1 MNNYVIGI
9 DYGTNSCRAVL
20 MEIGSTDEI
29 ATSVFPYPSGEAG
42 ILTDKNDPHVAR
54 QHPQDYV
61 DGLVTNIQNVLAD
74 AKNSISG
81 FEASQVKALGFATT
95 GSTIIP
101 VDQNNKPLAFH
112 DEFKDNLNAMSW
124 LWKDHTSIA
133 EANQVTEL
141 ASQIRPEYLERC
153 GGTYS
158 SEWFW
163 AKILHLKNIDSV
175 TFNAAHSYIE
185 LCDFLPAVL
194 AGVSNPKEVKRG
206 ICAAAHKAMYCD
218 KWGGLPDKEFLS
230 QLAPELADLRD
241 RLYEKAY
248 ASDEIAGK
256 VSAKWAEE
264 TGLAEGTVLAVGA
277 FDAHLGAVGAG
288 IGEGT
293 LVKIMGTSTC
303 DLMISQQDA
312 VVKGVCGVAQDS
324 VIPGYTGIE
333 AGQSAVGDLFLWLV
347 NNLVPDSYGASLNEK
362 FKNLTE
368 EASKQ
373 KPGQSGLLALDW
385 NNGNRSILVD
395 MNLSGLM
402 IGQTLHTKAHEVYR
416 ALIEATAFGALKII
430 NRLEESGTQ
439 VKDVVCCGG
448 LANKNDMMMQIY
460 ADVTG
465 RPIKIAPTEQT
476 CAVGAAISAASAFIP
491 DSMTS
496 CKEKMTVQ
504 PDKVFTP
511 TDEGKEIYARLF
523 KLYDELHDSFGVKD
537 SGIDLYHVM
546 KELNAL
552 RKEVCYA

>member
-1 MNNYVIGI
+1 MQ
-9 DYGTNSCRAVL
+9 
-20 MEIGSTDEI
+20 IGSTEEL

-42 ILTDKNDPHVAR
+42 ILTDSKDPHVAR
-54 QHPQDYV
+54 QHPQDYI
-61 DGLVTNIQNVLAD
+61 DGLVTNIKNVLKD
-74 AKNSISG
+74 AKASISG
-81 FEASQVKALGFATT
+81 FEASQVKSLGFATT

-101 VDQNNKPLAFH
+101 VDQNNRPLAFH
-112 DEFKDNLNAMSW
+112 DNFKDNLNAMSW

-133 EANQVTEL
+133 EADQVTQTAAKL
-141 ASQIRPEYLERC
+141 RPEYLERC

-163 AKILHLKNIDSV
+163 AKILHLKNIDEA
-175 TFNAAHSYIE
+175 TFNASYSYVE

-194 AGVSNPKEVKRG
+194 AGVSDPKEVKRG
-206 ICAAAHKAMYCD
+206 ICAAGHKAMYCD
-218 KWGGLPDKEFLS
+218 NWGGLPDKEFLS
-230 QLAPELADLRD
+230 ELDPALADLRD

-256 VSAKWAEE
+256 VCAKYAEE
-264 TGLAEGTVLAVGA
+264 TGLAEGTALAVGA

-303 DLMISQQDA
+303 DLMVSKQDA
-312 VVKGVCGVAQDS
+312 VVEGVCGIAQDS

-347 NNLVPDSYGASLNEK
+347 NNLVPNSYGSSLNEK

-373 KPGQSGLLALDW
+373 RPAQSGLLALDW
-385 NNGNRSILVD
+385 NNGNRSVLVD

-416 ALIEATAFGALKII
+416 ALLEATAFGALKII
-430 NRLEESGTQ
+430 NRLEESGTK
-439 VKDVVCCGG
+439 VNDVVCCGG
-448 LANKNDMMMQIY
+448 LANKNDLMMQIY

-476 CAVGAAISAASAFIP
+476 CAVGAAISAACAFIP

-496 CKEKMTVQ
+496 CKEQMTVQ
-504 PDKVFTP
+504 PDRVFTP
-511 TDEGKEIYARLF
+511 TEDGKAIYAKLF
-523 KLYDELHDSFGVKD
+523 KLYDDLHDSFGVKD

>member
-1 MNNYVIGI
+1 MKNYVIGI

-20 MEIGSTDEI
+20 MQIGSTEEL

-42 ILTDKNDPHVAR
+42 ILTDSKDPHVAR

-61 DGLVTNIQNVLAD
+61 DGLVTNIRNVLKD
-74 AKNSISG
+74 AGESIDG
-81 FEASQVKALGFATT
+81 FEASQVKSLGFATT
-95 GSTIIP
+95 GSTVIP
-101 VDQNNKPLAFH
+101 VDRNNCPLAFH
-112 DEFKDNLNAMSW
+112 DEFKENLNAMSW

-133 EANQVTEL
+133 EAEQVTQL
-141 ASQIRPEYLERC
+141 AAKIRPEYLERC

-163 AKILHLKNIDSV
+163 AKILHLKNIDTT
-175 TFNAAHSYIE
+175 TFDAAYSYVE

-194 AGVSNPKEVKRG
+194 AGVRDPKDVKRG
-206 ICAAAHKAMYCD
+206 ICAAGHKAMYCD

-230 QLAPELADLRD
+230 ELDPALADLRD
-241 RLYEKAY
+241 RLYEKAF
-248 ASDEIAGK
+248 ASDEAAGK
-256 VSAKWAEE
+256 VCAEYAE
-264 TGLAEGTVLAVGA
+264 KTGLAEGTMLAVGA

-303 DLMISQQDA
+303 DLMISKQDA
-312 VVKGVCGVAQDS
+312 VVEGVCGIAQDS
-324 VIPGYTGIE
+324 VIPAYTGIE

-347 NNLVPDSYGASLNEK
+347 NNLVPDSYGATLNEK
-362 FKNLTE
+362 FKNLTL
-368 EASKQ
+368 EAAKQ
-373 KPGQSGLLALDW
+373 KPAQSGLLALDW

-395 MNLSGLM
+395 MNLSGLL

-416 ALIEATAFGALKII
+416 ALLEATAFGALKII
-430 NRLEESGTQ
+430 NRLEESGTE
-439 VKDVVCCGG
+439 VKEVVCCGG
-448 LANKNDMMMQIY
+448 LANKNDLMMQIY

-491 DSMTS
+491 DSMTV

-504 PDKVFTP
+504 PDKVFQP
-511 TDEGKEIYARLF
+511 AEEAKAVYAKLF
-523 KLYDELHDSFGVKD
+523 KLYEDLHDSFGLKN
-537 SGIDLYHVM
+537 SGIDLFHVM

-552 RKEVCYA
+552 RKEACHA

>member
-1 MNNYVIGI
+1 MKNYVIGI

-20 MEIGSTDEI
+20 MQIGSTEEL

-42 ILTDKNDPHVAR
+42 ILTDSKDPHVAR

-61 DGLVTNIQNVLAD
+61 DGLVTNIRNVLKD
-74 AKNSISG
+74 AGESIDG
-81 FEASQVKALGFATT
+81 FEASQVKSLGFATT
-95 GSTIIP
+95 GSTVIP
-101 VDQNNKPLAFH
+101 VDRNNCPLAFH
-112 DEFKDNLNAMSW
+112 DEFKENLNAMSW

-133 EANQVTEL
+133 EAEQVTQL
-141 ASQIRPEYLERC
+141 AAKIRPEYLERC

-163 AKILHLKNIDSV
+163 AKILHLKNIDTP
-175 TFNAAHSYIE
+175 TFDAAYSYVE

-194 AGVSNPKEVKRG
+194 AGVRDPKDVKRG
-206 ICAAAHKAMYCD
+206 ICAAGHKAMYCD

-230 QLAPELADLRD
+230 ELDPALADLRD
-241 RLYEKAY
+241 RLYEKAF
-248 ASDEIAGK
+248 ASDEAAGK
-256 VSAKWAEE
+256 VCAEYAE
-264 TGLAEGTVLAVGA
+264 KTGLAEGTMLAVGA

-303 DLMISQQDA
+303 DLMISKQDA
-312 VVKGVCGVAQDS
+312 VVEGVCGIAQDS
-324 VIPGYTGIE
+324 VIPAYTGIE

-347 NNLVPDSYGASLNEK
+347 NNLVPDSYGATLNEK
-362 FKNLTE
+362 FKNLTL
-368 EASKQ
+368 EAAKQ
-373 KPGQSGLLALDW
+373 KPAQSGLLALDW

-395 MNLSGLM
+395 MNLSGLL

-416 ALIEATAFGALKII
+416 ALLEATAFGALKII
-430 NRLEESGTQ
+430 NRLEESGTE
-439 VKDVVCCGG
+439 VKEVVCCGG
-448 LANKNDMMMQIY
+448 LANKNDLMMQIY

-491 DSMTS
+491 DSMTV

-504 PDKVFTP
+504 PDKVFQP
-511 TDEGKEIYARLF
+511 AEEAKAVYAKLF
-523 KLYDELHDSFGVKD
+523 KLYEDLHDSFGLKN
-537 SGIDLYHVM
+537 SGIDLFHVM

-552 RKEVCYA
+552 RKEACHA

>member
-20 MEIGSTDEI
+20 MKVGSTKEI

-42 ILTDKNDPHVAR
+42 ILTDKKDPHVAR
-54 QHPQDYV
+54 QHPQDYI
-61 DGLVTNIQNVLAD
+61 DGLVTNIKNVLRD
-74 AKNSISG
+74 TKESISD
-81 FEASQVKALGFATT
+81 FDASQVKSLGFATT

-101 VDQNNKPLAFH
+101 VDQNNRPLAFH
-112 DEFKDNLNAMSW
+112 DEFKENLNAMSW
-124 LWKDHTSIA
+124 LWKDHTSIE
-133 EANQVTEL
+133 EADQVTQL
-141 ASQIRPEYLERC
+141 ASKIRPEYLERC

-175 TFNAAHSYIE
+175 TFNASYSYVE
-185 LCDFLPAVL
+185 LCDFLPGIL
-194 AGVSNPKEVKRG
+194 AGICDPKELKRG
-206 ICAAAHKAMYCD
+206 ICAAGHKAMYCD
-218 KWGGLPDKEFLS
+218 NWGGLPDKEFLTE
-230 QLAPELADLRD
+230 LAPELAELRD

-264 TGLAEGTVLAVGA
+264 TGLAEGTALAVGA

-303 DLMISQQDA
+303 DLMISKQDS
-312 VVKGVCGVAQDS
+312 VVEGVCGIAQDS

-347 NNLVPDSYGASLNEK
+347 NNLVPDSYGTSLNEK
-362 FKNLTE
+362 FKNLTT

-373 KPGQSGLLALDW
+373 RPAQSGLLALDW
-385 NNGNRSILVD
+385 NNGNRSVLVD

-416 ALIEATAFGALKII
+416 ALLEATAFGALKII
-430 NRLEESGTQ
+430 NRLEEAGTE
-439 VKDVVCCGG
+439 VKEVVCCGG
-448 LANKNDMMMQIY
+448 LANKNDLMMQIY

-491 DSMTS
+491 DSMTA
-496 CKEKMTVQ
+496 CKETMTVQ
-504 PDKVFTP
+504 PDRVFTP
-511 TDEGKEIYARLF
+511 TEAGKEIYAKLF
-523 KLYDELHDSFGVKD
+523 KLYDDLHDSFGVKD